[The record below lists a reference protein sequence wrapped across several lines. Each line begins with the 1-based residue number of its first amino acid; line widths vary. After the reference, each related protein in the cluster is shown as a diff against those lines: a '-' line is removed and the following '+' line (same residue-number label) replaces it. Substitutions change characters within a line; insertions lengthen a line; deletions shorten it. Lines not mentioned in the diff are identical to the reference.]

1 MKKYFALFLL
11 ISLIA
16 SGNARVTQNA
26 SSQPTVSCNCTEL
39 QDNITELKNTI
50 ERLNESRN
58 RYKELYLSENENI
71 TNREIRDIENN
82 ITYIR
87 NKAEMNYD
95 EINNIEQ
102 KIWNFS
108 LIIGSL
114 LSLNLLGVGYSYARE
129 ISILKKVRRKDVG
142 GNKDSS

>member
-1 MKKYFALFLL
+1 MRTSVGAALL
-11 ISLIA
+11 IFLTAFGS
-16 SGNARVTQNA
+16 ARVTQNA
-26 SSQPTVSCNCTEL
+26 DSQTTVSCNCTEL

-82 ITYIR
+82 INYIR
-87 NKAEMNYD
+87 NKTEMNYN

-114 LSLNLLGVGYSYARE
+114 LSLNLLVVGYSYARE
-129 ISILKKVRRKDVG
+129 VSILKKVRGKDVE
-142 GNKDSS
+142 GNKESS